1 MGLNAT
7 QAALLVAAVVA
18 GTRLFHLYGADE
30 VEIDLDFAAVHES
43 VDGTIRTSHPIT
55 RSVCSRGE
63 CVAKLSL
70 RTGAKHDSVG
80 LRLSSAGGGD
90 DGSAAQFPATLVPVQ
105 SLAQVRLHRPSA
117 YHTSLRKRHFC
128 KADLEPLYRLSSH
141 KLCEDLHYKTRAQ
154 RNMSRVVLVSNRV
167 LDLSKAT
174 RAGGVAVVLAN
185 IVRTRKVLWFGWNG
199 EVKPADE
206 VDVVERQGRIATSA
220 LSDIDYAGYYLGYAN
235 SVLWPVFHNRLDLAQ
250 VEAGFFDQYVQ
261 VNRRLAALLEPLLRP
276 DDIIWVHD
284 YHLIPFAAE
293 LRRRGVRSSIGFYLH
308 IPFPPWQ
315 TFMAVPE
322 HQELARMLTAYDLI
336 GLQTRADVAN
346 LLDYMSNGAY
356 GRIVQDGRIRVF
368 ERLVSIA
375 SFPVGIDVTDFAKA
389 KRTSSLVQARPTV
402 SRIVG
407 VDRLDYTKGL
417 PQKFKA
423 FGRLLDKYP
432 QYQRQVVLTQIAP
445 PERESVEGYSDIRH
459 ELETLSGSIN
469 GRLGEL
475 DWVPI
480 HYIYRST
487 PQRRLGDIYRS
498 SRICMVT
505 PLRDGM
511 NLIAKEYVA
520 AQDAADPGVLIL
532 SQFAGAA
539 EQMPEALIVNPYTSK
554 RRPMRSG
561 PRSK

>member
-1 MGLNAT
+1 
-7 QAALLVAAVVA
+7 
-18 GTRLFHLYGADE
+18 
-30 VEIDLDFAAVHES
+30 
-43 VDGTIRTSHPIT
+43 
-55 RSVCSRGE
+55 
-63 CVAKLSL
+63 
-70 RTGAKHDSVG
+70 
-80 LRLSSAGGGD
+80 
-90 DGSAAQFPATLVPVQ
+90 
-105 SLAQVRLHRPSA
+105 
-117 YHTSLRKRHFC
+117 
-128 KADLEPLYRLSSH
+128 
-141 KLCEDLHYKTRAQ
+141 
-154 RNMSRVVLVSNRV
+154 MSRVVLVSNRV
-167 LDLSKAT
+167 LDLSKAA

-185 IVRTRKVLWFGWNG
+185 IVRTRKALWFGWNG
-199 EVKPADE
+199 EVKPAGE
-206 VDVVERQGRIATSA
+206 VDVIEREGRIATA
-220 LSDIDYAGYYLGYAN
+220 PLSDIEYAGYYLGYAN

-250 VEAGFFDQYVQ
+250 FEAGFFERFVD
-261 VNRRLAALLEPLLRP
+261 VNRRLAGLLQPMLRP
-276 DDIIWVHD
+276 DDVIWVHD

-293 LRRRGVRSSIGFYLH
+293 LSKRGVANPIGFFLH

-322 HQELARMLTAYDLI
+322 HKELARALAAYDLI
-336 GLQTRADVAN
+336 GLQTKADVAN
-346 LLDYMSNGAY
+346 LLDYMSNGLH
-356 GRIVQDGRIRVF
+356 GRIVPDGRIRLF
-368 ERLVSIA
+368 DRLVSIA

-389 KRTSSLVQARPTV
+389 KRASGLVQARSSV

-445 PERESVEGYSDIRH
+445 PTRESVEGYSDIRH
-459 ELETLSGSIN
+459 ELETLAGSIN

-487 PQRRLGDIYRS
+487 PRRRLGDIYRS

-511 NLIAKEYVA
+511 NLVAKEYVA

-539 EQMPEALIVNPYTSK
+539 EEMTEALIVNPYNIEETADVIRGALEMNLAERCARHGALLAGVQKHDAAAWSQSFLEHLKRVRSSDDPSSWRSPESILTALEELQQSTRSELRPQTSREPT
-554 RRPMRSG
+554 RRS
-561 PRSK
+561 